1 LSWSV
6 SGPDSRSQH
15 PLPRRFHRPRSA
27 SATSSIEATEAP
39 EPTATNDNKPEPT
52 EADTPPASDPPAP
65 APSAELAHEDDSITP
80 AIVAA
85 AGYCLKSKTTAE
97 TALAV
102 SPEIIGQGRVLYLKD
117 GTNII

>member
-1 LSWSV
+1 
-6 SGPDSRSQH
+6 
-15 PLPRRFHRPRSA
+15 LPSSPIA

-65 APSAELAHEDDSITP
+65 APSAELAHEDLPEDDSITP